1 MNTREFFMK
10 EKMLGLEKL
19 SIMSKHGLDLNYGDY
34 IYYLKDAYKR
44 GKRNIF
50 IIERIDGQKCL
61 IASTTDRECENDV
74 LETYDIY
81 TSKKDQFDAIVDLTL
96 FQRLLKKA
104 NRIKVSSAF
113 MSSTAN
119 GIRVNSIFMFT
130 TDKMIAL
137 QIRNAESVPRSE
149 ESEEYGMCLVCNL
162 DIEGK
167 DRYLVITKHLSK
179 FICIGDKDREY
190 SKYSGKKYYNNKS
203 VRIAGKNVMYV
214 VDRVDRVDFDS
225 IKELD
230 MQYGVDWY

>member
-19 SIMSKHGLDLNYGDY
+19 SIMSKRGLDLDYGDH

-74 LETYDIY
+74 LENYAIY
-81 TSKKDQFDAIVDLTL
+81 TSKKGQFDAIVDLTI
-96 FQRLLKKA
+96 FQKLLKKD
-104 NRIKVSSAF
+104 
-113 MSSTAN
+113 N
-119 GIRVNSIFMFT
+119 GIRVNEVFMFT

-137 QIRNAESVPRSE
+137 QIRNSESTLKSE

-162 DIEGK
+162 DIDGK
-167 DRYLVITKHLSK
+167 DRYLVITKHLEK
-179 FICIGDKDREY
+179 FICIGDKDTEY
-190 SKYSGKKYYNNKS
+190 SKYSGKKYYNNKR

-214 VDRVDRVDFDS
+214 VDSVDRVDFDS

-230 MQYGVDWY
+230 IQYGVDWY

>member
-19 SIMSKHGLDLNYGDY
+19 DIMSKRGLDLNYGDY

-61 IASTTDRECENDV
+61 IASTTDRECGNDV
-74 LETYDIY
+74 LENYDIY
-81 TSKKDQFDAIVDLTL
+81 TSKKDQLDAIVDLNI
-96 FQRLLKKA
+96 FQRLLEKDD
-104 NRIKVSSAF
+104 
-113 MSSTAN
+113 
-119 GIRVNSIFMFT
+119 GIRVNGVFMFT

-137 QIRNAESVPRSE
+137 QIRNSESVPRSE

-162 DIEGK
+162 CIEGK
-167 DRYLVITKHLSK
+167 DRYLVITKHLGR
-179 FICIGDKDREY
+179 FICIGDKDPEY
-190 SKYSGKKYYNNKS
+190 NKYFGKKYYNNKR
-203 VRIAGKNVMYV
+203 VRIAGKKVMYRINS
-214 VDRVDRVDFDS
+214 VDKVDFDN

-230 MQYGVDWY
+230 IHYEVDWY